1 MGRNPI
7 VKQNKFL
14 AHTVSG
20 GVSSENRCSSKSR
33 EKYCIQRIHP
43 ESRMAYHEI
52 AVMGP
57 IRILIADDH
66 AIMRRGLRTLLERES
81 DLEVVA
87 EACDGREAVSLAR
100 RERPNVVVL
109 DIAMPNLNGIEA
121 GRQIA
126 EILPDT
132 QIVILTVQAD
142 EAYLLSALKAG
153 ARGYVLKSSAES
165 EVVDAVRAVS
175 QGKAF
180 FSPKVSRILADDY
193 TRYLQREQ
201 ATDAYEL
208 LTNREREI
216 LQLLAEG
223 ASNKDIANTLDLSP
237 TTVICHRQHIFQKL
251 NLHSLADLIL
261 YAVRKGIISP
271 QSSGVVS

>member
-1 MGRNPI
+1 MMG
-7 VKQNKFL
+7 
-14 AHTVSG
+14 SG
-20 GVSSENRCSSKSR
+20 T
-33 EKYCIQRIHP
+33 
-43 ESRMAYHEI
+43 
-52 AVMGP
+52 MGP

-66 AIMRRGLRTLLERES
+66 AIIRRGLRTLLEHEPGF
-81 DLEVVA
+81 EVIA
-87 EACDGREAVSLAR
+87 EASDGREAIETAR
-100 RERPNVVVL
+100 RERPHIVIL
-109 DIAMPNLNGIEA
+109 DIGMPNLNGIEA
-121 GRQIA
+121 SRQIS
-126 EILPDT
+126 ETLRDT
-132 QIVILTVQAD
+132 QIVMLTVHSD
-142 EAYLLSALKAG
+142 ESYLLSALKAG

-193 TRYLQREQ
+193 TRYLQREEVE
-201 ATDAYEL
+201 DAYEL

-223 ASNKDIANTLDLSP
+223 ASNKDVANVLNLSP

-261 YAVRKGIISP
+261 YAVRKGVISS
-271 QSSGVVS
+271 QRSGAMPG

>member
-1 MGRNPI
+1 
-7 VKQNKFL
+7 
-14 AHTVSG
+14 
-20 GVSSENRCSSKSR
+20 
-33 EKYCIQRIHP
+33 
-43 ESRMAYHEI
+43 
-52 AVMGP
+52 MGP

-66 AIMRRGLRTLLERES
+66 AIIRRGLRTLLEHEPG
-81 DLEVVA
+81 LEVVA
-87 EACDGREAVSLAR
+87 EASDGREAIALAR
-100 RERPNVVVL
+100 RERPHVVIL

-126 EILPDT
+126 GILPDT
-132 QIVILTVQAD
+132 HIVILTVQAD

-165 EVVDAVRAVS
+165 EVVDAVRAVT

-193 TRYLQREQ
+193 MRYLQREQ
-201 ATDAYEL
+201 TTDAYEL

-223 ASNKDIANTLDLSP
+223 ASNKDIAGALDLSP

-271 QSSGVVS
+271 QGSGVASR

>member
-1 MGRNPI
+1 
-7 VKQNKFL
+7 
-14 AHTVSG
+14 
-20 GVSSENRCSSKSR
+20 
-33 EKYCIQRIHP
+33 
-43 ESRMAYHEI
+43 MAYHESD
-52 AVMGP
+52 AGSAAMGSV
-57 IRILIADDH
+57 RILIADDH
-66 AIMRRGLRTLLERES
+66 AIIRRGLRTLLEHEPG
-81 DLEVVA
+81 LEVIA
-87 EACDGREAVSLAR
+87 EACDGREAIALSR
-100 RERPNVVVL
+100 RERPHVVIL

-126 EILPDT
+126 EMLPDT

-271 QSSGVVS
+271 QDSGVVSG

>member
-1 MGRNPI
+1 MSP
-7 VKQNKFL
+7 V
-14 AHTVSG
+14 
-20 GVSSENRCSSKSR
+20 
-33 EKYCIQRIHP
+33 
-43 ESRMAYHEI
+43 
-52 AVMGP
+52 
-57 IRILIADDH
+57 RILIADDH
-66 AIMRRGLRTLLERES
+66 AIIRRGLRTLLEHEPG
-81 DLEVVA
+81 LEVVG
-87 EACDGREAVSLAR
+87 EACDGREAIAMAR
-100 RERPNVVVL
+100 RERPHVVIL

-126 EILPDT
+126 GILPDT

-165 EVVDAVRAVS
+165 EVVDAVRAVT

-193 TRYLQREQ
+193 IRYLQREQ
-201 ATDAYEL
+201 TTDAYEL

-223 ASNKDIANTLDLSP
+223 ASNKDIANSLDLSP

-271 QSSGVVS
+271 QSSGVVPG